1 MCFKLIILFLKFK
14 LGYYMVFI
22 NFLVLLFFFRERMEK
37 FKKDVKRN
45 ISKDIKNKR
54 RKDD

>member
-1 MCFKLIILFLKFK
+1 
-14 LGYYMVFI
+14 MVFI